1 MAIDLF
7 GHSAL
12 SIPETQKRI
21 VHARSKH
28 PEWFD
33 GPLMLADA
41 KPLGPFGAEIARDFG
56 IEAQCLFG
64 IFLHQ
69 KEKAGLIT
77 PAAEYLYELFGTDN
91 VVITHGMDT
100 VWAPKANH
108 PGTFNSRH

>member
-12 SIPETQKRI
+12 SRIETPKRI
-21 VHARSKH
+21 VRARAEH

-41 KPLGPFGAEIARDFG
+41 KKLGPFGAEIAQEFG
-56 IEAQCLFG
+56 IEAKCQFG
-64 IFLHQ
+64 LFLHEN
-69 KEKAGLIT
+69 EKSELIT

-100 VWAPKANH
+100 VWKPKAEH
-108 PGTFNSRH
+108 PGVDLD

>member
-12 SIPETQKRI
+12 PIPETQRRI
-21 VHARSKH
+21 VHARAAR

-33 GPLMLADA
+33 GPLLLADA
-41 KPLGPFGAEIARDFG
+41 RELGRFGAKIARDFG
-56 IEAQCLFG
+56 IEAKCLFG
-64 IFLHQ
+64 IFLRQ
-69 KEKAGLIT
+69 KEKSDLIT

-100 VWAPKANH
+100 VWKPKAQH
-108 PGTFNSRH
+108 PGQTID